1 MSAMREALDDYL
13 TIRRQLGFKLES
25 DGRLLERFVSFV
37 EQSSESRV
45 TTELAVAWARQ
56 PVGVKPHRW
65 RQRLGT
71 VRGFAR
77 YLATI
82 DPQTEVPPID
92 LLPARQER
100 IAPYIYSPA
109 EIEMLMSAA
118 STLSPPVRAATI
130 RTVVGL
136 LAATG
141 MRIGEVLALDDA
153 DIDLDDGV
161 ITAIGKW
168 GKQREISLHPN
179 TVVALRAYQQTRDR
193 YRPARPTQSLFITRH
208 GRRLTK
214 GAFGHAFRELIAIA
228 GLEGA
233 GERDRPRAHDL
244 RHAFAVRTLIGWHQ
258 QGIDIR
264 REMPRLS
271 TYLGH
276 VYPSDTHWYLQ
287 AVQELLQLAARDL
300 DKLLGGES

>member
-118 STLSPPVRAATI
+118 GARS
-130 RTVVGL
+130 
-136 LAATG
+136 
-141 MRIGEVLALDDA
+141 DDQ
-153 DIDLDDGV
+153 D
-161 ITAIGKW
+161 
-168 GKQREISLHPN
+168 
-179 TVVALRAYQQTRDR
+179 
-193 YRPARPTQSLFITRH
+193 
-208 GRRLTK
+208 GRRAVGSDRHANWG
-214 GAFGHAFRELIAIA
+214 GARARRRGH
-228 GLEGA
+228 
-233 GERDRPRAHDL
+233 RPR
-244 RHAFAVRTLIGWHQ
+244 
-258 QGIDIR
+258 
-264 REMPRLS
+264 
-271 TYLGH
+271 
-276 VYPSDTHWYLQ
+276 
-287 AVQELLQLAARDL
+287 
-300 DKLLGGES
+300 